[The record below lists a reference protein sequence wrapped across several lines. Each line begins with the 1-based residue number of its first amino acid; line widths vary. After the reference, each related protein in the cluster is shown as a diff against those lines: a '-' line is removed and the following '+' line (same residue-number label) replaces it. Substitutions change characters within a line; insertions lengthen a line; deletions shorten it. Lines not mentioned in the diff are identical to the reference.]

1 VANFFDDKILYNI
14 PNKAKVIVGIPSF
27 NNSETI
33 SFVAQMAAEGINDF
47 FQSNGI
53 IVNSDG
59 GSSDNTKE
67 VFMKTNTNKVPK
79 ISFDYI
85 GLPGKGTAML
95 SILELAR
102 CVEAEAV
109 VFFDSDLKSVKPWWV
124 ERLTTPIINGYSD
137 FVTPFYIRHKY
148 DGTITNQVCY
158 PLITS
163 LFCLAIRQPIGGDF
177 GVGKEL
183 IDIYLTKAKNCSQTD
198 VARFGIDIWLTTNA
212 IVHSNKKIYQA
223 SLGAKIH
230 DPKDPGADLVPMFT
244 QVVGTLFDL
253 LTEYNYIWKKNL
265 ANKIIEKAPIYGEV
279 LEIQPEPVNIN
290 VENLKNNLKK
300 GLNNPLTKELAYKYL
315 DYISKNGTISI
326 EMWIDI
332 LFKAI
337 VMYSQTKNINIIQ
350 SLVPLYFGRVADFA
364 QSTQEMNEIE
374 AENVINNQ
382 VYLFL
387 EKKEELANSIKKKL
401 R

>member
-1 VANFFDDKILYNI
+1 
-14 PNKAKVIVGIPSF
+14 
-27 NNSETI
+27 
-33 SFVAQMAAEGINDF
+33 M
-47 FQSNGI
+47 
-53 IVNSDG
+53 
-59 GSSDNTKE
+59 
-67 VFMKTNTNKVPK
+67 
-79 ISFDYI
+79 
-85 GLPGKGTAML
+85 
-95 SILELAR
+95 
-102 CVEAEAV
+102 
-109 VFFDSDLKSVKPWWV
+109 
-124 ERLTTPIINGYSD
+124 
-137 FVTPFYIRHKY
+137 
-148 DGTITNQVCY
+148 
-158 PLITS
+158 
-163 LFCLAIRQPIGGDF
+163 
-177 GVGKEL
+177 

-300 GLNNPLTKELAYKYL
+300 GLNNPFTKELAYKYL

-387 EKKEELANSIKKKL
+387 EKERRISK
-401 R
+401 